1 MILKYCDMFLKLKD
15 LCDSPTFK
23 EVDMNND
30 GTIFPKDFKAQ
41 LEKSKKYT
49 KYDYLS
55 VTLRQWNNLIINY
68 PQRGSLFPDEL

>member
-1 MILKYCDMFLKLKD
+1 MLHTFYPTKMILKYCDMFLKLKD

-30 GTIFPKDFKAQ
+30 GSVFPKDFKAQ

-49 KYDYLS
+49 KYADAQCKEWLLLDLY
-55 VTLRQWNNLIINY
+55 
-68 PQRGSLFPDEL
+68 FCF